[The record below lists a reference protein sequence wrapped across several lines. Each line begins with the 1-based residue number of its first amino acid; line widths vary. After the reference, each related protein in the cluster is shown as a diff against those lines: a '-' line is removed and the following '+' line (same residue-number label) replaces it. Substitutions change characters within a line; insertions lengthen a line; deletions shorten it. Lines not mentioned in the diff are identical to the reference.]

1 MNKNII
7 LFLAVALIAIGVFK
21 PDITDLLPKPNAV
34 VVDNI
39 VVITPPSDPKVK
51 ELCLRVTE
59 SIVSSPTQKVDGKR
73 LSSLYMDV
81 ANLIDL
87 DKENEIVKNTNEV
100 RQVNSIS
107 GALLQLEIKGKYPD
121 LAKNADFLIVS
132 FIGDDD
138 VLLTP
143 ELRSKTSEGFRS
155 LSWACN
161 EATK

>member
-1 MNKNII
+1 
-7 LFLAVALIAIGVFK
+7 
-21 PDITDLLPKPNAV
+21 
-34 VVDNI
+34 
-39 VVITPPSDPKVK
+39 
-51 ELCLRVTE
+51 
-59 SIVSSPTQKVDGKR
+59 
-73 LSSLYMDV
+73 MDV